1 MLNMTTISEQR
12 NTGGER
18 KSRKKND
25 SIKIIDMKNIE
36 NGKEIRERGQ
46 GC

>member
-1 MLNMTTISEQR
+1 MTTISKER
-12 NTGGER
+12 NKKIER
-18 KSRKKND
+18 ARARAKKTV

-36 NGKEIRERGQ
+36 IGKEIRERGQ